1 MNPFMMSNMFF
12 GPMGMSVTPFC
23 GCGVSMPYYGMN
35 DNLTFMN
42 FPIFRNTSSD
52 YLLNPYLAMMQSQQS
67 WMQQGNMF
75 GSNMLPLFNNFP
87 GMQGINPWWQPR
99 VESEEEKKKREEK
112 EAEEKKPEFI
122 EKKAKVDEYK
132 SYFNKLKELL
142 DTDTKNSEDF
152 KALESEFNTALKEDK
167 IDDRIKKL
175 EEVFKKLDKETLTKI
190 ALADNSIDLKLYEIG
205 YNFPSEISKHNKNN
219 DPEALETQITN
230 LNLSDHISV
239 GGFGQFAITMNDYIL
254 HILSSWNDTHDA
266 SEKGIIRGMAKHMP
280 EVSSENPV
288 GNQQQY
294 RAGIEGVADA
304 LLSKAEKFKNAN
316 GGAKDL
322 PLLCKQIEAVRSK
335 LQVIKNV
342 DYNNKQRVQK
352 SDVYA
357 LADEF
362 DKLYVMLR
370 LIEADVMNQK
380 VVNKYSAKMNG
391 LIEGAIPKD
400 IINKETIQDLKAEGY
415 ESLLSTKL
423 DKVDI
428 KAGEFKIKKSLI
440 NSDKKFEDKPKQEL
454 IEYLADKENGTG
466 VLTQVGDTNVYKTT
480 DYDGKN
486 GGVKYYTVSDNK
498 LVRCDKDG
506 NVAENAPEVKA
517 SDIEKYDESLKRIR
531 SLINAGAIAPYKAS
545 NLSCPVFKSTGKDSK
560 QFFALIGNSFGQVK
574 KGTHI
579 NKNLNE
585 SDLNTDFSDSDIKT
599 AEKVKSESKESKDKK
614 IQIIKDFT
622 FTSLKEAK
630 SNPKVDEIS
639 KAVTGEDKKYDF
651 KHLSV
656 NGYFYSKSTKSF
668 FRYNEDTNKL
678 EHLENVKEV
687 NKDGYI
693 VYNDGTKKECEENI
707 SDESKQEE
715 ELVAAIQEYGQKF
728 AKDVNGYT
736 NEEEKSDAYR
746 KLNTIISKNN
756 PLYTINFI
764 KGYKEYGGFW
774 SNENIFVQIVSE
786 FGIGEDR
793 DTTKLNSK
801 YRYIKEFANLLLNV
815 VDITNFDRDSE
826 DYKALEKIANG
837 DIISGTNFVECNSEK
852 AKYASIRATAERLGK
867 IAEEIIKV
875 YDKVD
880 S

>member
-67 WMQQGNMF
+67 CMQPGYMF

-87 GMQGINPWWQPR
+87 GMQGMNPWWQPR

-142 DTDTKNSEDF
+142 DTDTKNSADF

-175 EEVFKKLDKETLTKI
+175 EDVFKKLDKETLTKI

-486 GGVKYYTVSDNK
+486 GGVKYYTVSDDK

-531 SLINAGAIAPYKAS
+531 SLINAGAIVPYKAS

-599 AEKVKSESKESKDKK
+599 AENTDVKQEKEEEKTQKVKKNEIKTNSDAYSQGESTAKWVDGSTDDIYYPQINDYLNELTSSTVFDYLAGFYSKGFSEGIIEYLDDESDNGVITMTAKKNLINKFIEFAKSKGISESDSR
-614 IQIIKDFT
+614 
-622 FTSLKEAK
+622 LKTL
-630 SNPKVDEIS
+630 ILMI
-639 KAVTGEDKKYDF
+639 KKYD
-651 KHLSV
+651 SE
-656 NGYFYSKSTKSF
+656 TMA
-668 FRYNEDTNKL
+668 
-678 EHLENVKEV
+678 EHTTFNH
-687 NKDGYI
+687 G
-693 VYNDGTKKECEENI
+693 G
-707 SDESKQEE
+707 
-715 ELVAAIQEYGQKF
+715 GWF
-728 AKDVNGYT
+728 
-736 NEEEKSDAYR
+736 
-746 KLNTIISKNN
+746 
-756 PLYTINFI
+756 NFSR
-764 KGYKEYGGFW
+764 GFW
-774 SNENIFVQIVSE
+774 YGMSSIIGDSRTDNEVIDENMRSLFNE
-786 FGIGEDR
+786 L
-793 DTTKLNSK
+793 K
-801 YRYIKEFANLLLNV
+801 
-815 VDITNFDRDSE
+815 
-826 DYKALEKIANG
+826 
-837 DIISGTNFVECNSEK
+837 
-852 AKYASIRATAERLGK
+852 
-867 IAEEIIKV
+867 KV
-875 YDKVD
+875 
-880 S
+880 